1 MIKVI
6 GFTSR
11 PGAPDPVA
19 PLAGFLG
26 GDAPIAPADA
36 GPVGTVVNEILE
48 RTRGDLVATA
58 FVEQWWTDAAAFET
72 WAAGAARG
80 GASPVGASPAGA
92 DGPGDPYWLTV
103 EHVLRWPAIGSGEL
117 KILGSAYK
125 LDSFTTD
132 AFFAYWR
139 DIHGPISARAPGLR
153 GYVVSEVVRPLR
165 GTLHADGF
173 VEQWWPDAAV
183 LDAANASPEV
193 AVAWADVAN
202 YAETTGTFWLV
213 REHVVAAPVMPRG
226 SLEDA

>member
-1 MIKVI
+1 V
-6 GFTSR
+6 G
-11 PGAPDPVA
+11 PGAA
-19 PLAGFLG
+19 
-26 GDAPIAPADA
+26 
-36 GPVGTVVNEILE
+36 
-48 RTRGDLVATA
+48 
-58 FVEQWWTDAAAFET
+58 
-72 WAAGAARG
+72 
-80 GASPVGASPAGA
+80 
-92 DGPGDPYWLTV
+92 GDPYWLTV
-103 EHVLRWPAIGSGEL
+103 EHVLRQPAIGSGEL

-139 DIHGPISARAPGLR
+139 DVHGPISARAPGLR
-153 GYVVSEVVRPLR
+153 GYVVSEVLRPLR

-183 LDAANASPEV
+183 LDAANGSPEV

-213 REHVVAAPVMPRG
+213 REHVLRAPALGRG

>member
-1 MIKVI
+1 VIKVI

-11 PGAPDPVA
+11 PGAPDPDA
-19 PLAGFLG
+19 PLAAFLE
-26 GDAPIAPADA
+26 GDAPIAPPDA
-36 GPVGTVVNEILE
+36 GPLGTVVNEILE
-48 RTRGDLVATA
+48 RTRGDLEASA
-58 FVEQWWTDAAAFET
+58 FVEQWWTDEAAFET
-72 WAAGAARG
+72 WAAAAGRTVGPGAA
-80 GASPVGASPAGA
+80 
-92 DGPGDPYWLTV
+92 GDPYWLTV
-103 EHVLRWPAIGSGEL
+103 EHVLRQPAIGSGEL

-139 DIHGPISARAPGLR
+139 DVHGPISARAPGLR
-153 GYVVSEVVRPLR
+153 GYVVSEVLRPLR

-183 LDAANASPEV
+183 LDAANGSPEV

-213 REHVVAAPVMPRG
+213 REHVLRAPALGRG